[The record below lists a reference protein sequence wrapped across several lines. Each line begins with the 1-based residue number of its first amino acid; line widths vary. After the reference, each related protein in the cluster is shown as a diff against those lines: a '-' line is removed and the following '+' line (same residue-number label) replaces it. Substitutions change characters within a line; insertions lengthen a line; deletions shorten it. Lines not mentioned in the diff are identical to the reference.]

1 MLSAPRHVLP
11 GAIRR
16 QATGAPVLALW
27 IVAGLALSQ
36 ITGRVTDW
44 FVMTDELLY
53 ERFAISSA
61 RSASPLAQVH
71 GQVTASLDQL
81 YPLLIAPAFRS
92 GLVPHDLH
100 QAHLLNAWLMSS
112 ACIPAFLLG
121 RRVTGRRSAAYA
133 IAIASVCVP
142 WMFYASFLLTE
153 VVAYPAFLW
162 ALFGMQRAA
171 SLPSRS
177 NDVIALAGIA
187 FAFFA
192 RTQFALLAVALPVAI
207 LVGEAGS
214 PGRRGLADR
223 TVGAAR
229 TAVARHR
236 ILAVVYALGVAGAV
250 VLAAS
255 GRLHSVLGGYGGT
268 LTGGLPPGLAR
279 GLLGHLATLSLGV
292 GILPAVVGLAW
303 LGAGVLAPPADRER
317 HAFACLGIVTVIG
330 LLVEVTVFDLRLG
343 VGQIVYDR
351 YLLYVAPLLL
361 LGLLCAL
368 VDRVTLRW
376 SLLVV
381 GALIAVGFAV
391 NNPPAFEWQQ
401 FATLSPD
408 APVSVLYRPIVRLAH
423 GLDWARAALAG
434 FTIAL
439 TALYAIATRRTRSRT
454 IAVAVTLLA
463 LVAVPA
469 ETAYVLHRL
478 FAAPGWSERPL
489 TGAASASNGFAWV
502 DRSVGTNSDVT
513 MIPYHVSSAYF
524 VSLRYW
530 RDFEFWNKSASRT
543 AYVGDPYA
551 YRFTGNNFPRQ
562 ELRIDPLTGAVN
574 TSLTRYVA
582 QSVTES
588 RFRIAGSVR
597 VQTQEVMLIDA
608 PSPWRASWLTL
619 GPYDD
624 GWLPPGVP
632 ARIRIF
638 PTTGQREP
646 RIQRLTLQISTAD
659 GITGRPFVAVSNL
672 TRFAGVAAG
681 GTTSAVN
688 SLPVCVPADGYADVL
703 VSAEGSSP
711 IPGDLSSLDASQK
724 QREGSIYLADIS
736 VSDDIGPRCTVR
748 PTRST

>member
-1 MLSAPRHVLP
+1 MSAPWRVVAR
-11 GAIRR
+11 AIRR

-61 RSASPLAQVH
+61 RSVSPLAEVH
-71 GQVTASLDQL
+71 GQVTASLNQL
-81 YPLLIAPAFRS
+81 YPLLIAPVFRS

-153 VVAYPAFLW
+153 VAAYPAFLW
-162 ALFGMQRAA
+162 AILGMQRAA
-171 SLPSRS
+171 SAPSRS
-177 NDVIALAGIA
+177 NDLLALGGIALA
-187 FAFFA
+187 FYA
-192 RTQFALLAVALPVAI
+192 RTQFALLAAVLPIAI
-207 LVGEAGS
+207 IAGEAGS
-214 PGRRGLADR
+214 AGRRGLSDR
-223 TVGAAR
+223 TVGAVR
-229 TAVARHR
+229 TAIARHR
-236 ILAVVYALGVAGAV
+236 ALAAAYALGVVGAI
-250 VLAAS
+250 VLAAF
-255 GRLHSVLGGYGGT
+255 GRLHSVLGGYGDT
-268 LTGGLPPGLAR
+268 LAGNLPPGLAR

-292 GILPAVVGLAW
+292 GILPAVGGIAW
-303 LGAGVLAPPADRER
+303 LGANALSPPGDRER

-351 YLLYVAPLLL
+351 YLLYLAPVLLL
-361 LGLLCAL
+361 AFLCAP
-368 VDRVTLRW
+368 VDRAPLRW

-381 GALIAVGFAV
+381 GALIALGFAV

-408 APVSVLYRPIVRLAH
+408 APVSVFYRPIVRFAH
-423 GLDWARAALAG
+423 GLGWARAALAAL
-434 FTIAL
+434 TIVL
-439 TALYAIATRRTRSRT
+439 TALYAIATRRARSRT
-454 IAVAVTLLA
+454 IAIAVTALA
-463 LVAVPA
+463 LAAVPA
-469 ETAYVLHRL
+469 ETAYVFHRL
-478 FAAPGWSERPL
+478 FGAPGWSERPL
-489 TGAASASNGFAWV
+489 TAPASASNGFAWV
-502 DRSVGTNSDVT
+502 DQSVGASSGVT

-530 RDFEFWNKSASRT
+530 RDFEFWNKSVDRT
-543 AYVGDPYA
+543 VYFADDHA

-597 VQTQEVMLIDA
+597 MQTQEVMLIDA
-608 PSPWRASWLTL
+608 PLPWRASWLTV

-624 GWLPPGVP
+624 GWLKPAVA

-638 PTTGQREP
+638 PAVGQREP

-659 GITGRPFVAVSNL
+659 GVTGRPFVTVSNL
-672 TRFAGVAAG
+672 ARFAGVAAG

-688 SLPVCVPADGYADVL
+688 SLPVCVPADGYADVR

-711 IPGDLSSLDASQK
+711 IPGDLSSLDASQA

-736 VSDDIGPRCTVR
+736 VSDDIGPRCKVR
-748 PTRST
+748 PARST